1 MDPNFNFVSYII
13 ILFSVLVR
21 GKQQKTKKKK
31 NPNRSQVGVL
41 PLEFKLKKLCQILKC

>member
-1 MDPNFNFVSYII
+1 MDPNFDFVSYII
-13 ILFSVLVR
+13 ILFCVLVR
-21 GKQQKTKKKK
+21 GKQQKTKKK

>member
-21 GKQQKTKKKK
+21 ENNRKRKKK

-41 PLEFKLKKLCQILKC
+41 PLEFKLKKLSQILKC